1 MSIADLEYSKVFNP
15 EITTTESKELLS
27 QFIHELCHQ
36 FSITYS
42 ITLSRS
48 NIVDLDSSTT
58 TKFSRHLIIHLPNSE
73 LFENTQSAGLFAK
86 QLVGRLAEELGEGTL
101 EKKCPMLARNLFVN
115 TKDAGKTTCFVDL
128 GGEV

>member
-15 EITTTESKELLS
+15 EITTTESEELLS